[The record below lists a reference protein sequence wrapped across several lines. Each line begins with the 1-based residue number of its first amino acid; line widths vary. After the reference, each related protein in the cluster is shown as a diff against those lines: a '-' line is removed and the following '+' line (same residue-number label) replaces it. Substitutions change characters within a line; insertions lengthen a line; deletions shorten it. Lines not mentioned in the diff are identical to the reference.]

1 MIKRFKLEEVKMLD
15 KMKQLYQL
23 QKQAKKVQK
32 ELKSIEIEAKNAD
45 GDLRVVY
52 NGEQKISEIEI
63 GDKYLSPDKK
73 RELEQELLKIC
84 QQAQEKA
91 QQIAAEKSKD
101 MMKGMGLN
109 IPGL

>member
-1 MIKRFKLEEVKMLD
+1 LTTEGRNVLD

-23 QKQAKKVQK
+23 QKQAKTVQK
-32 ELKSIEIEAKNAD
+32 ELRDTEIEAKSAD
-45 GDLRVVY
+45 GEILVVV
-52 NGEQKISEIEI
+52 NGEQKIVEIKI
-63 GDKYLSPDKK
+63 GENYLSADKK
-73 RELEQELLKIC
+73 SELESALLKV
-84 QQAQEKA
+84 AQEASEKA

>member
-1 MIKRFKLEEVKMLD
+1 LTTEGRNMLD

-23 QKQAKKVQK
+23 QKQAKTVQK
-32 ELKSIEIEAKNAD
+32 ELRDTEIEAKSAD
-45 GDLRVVY
+45 GEILVVV
-52 NGEQKISEIEI
+52 NGEQKIVEIKI
-63 GDKYLSPDKK
+63 GENYLSADKK
-73 RELEQELLKIC
+73 SELESALLKV
-84 QQAQEKA
+84 AQEASEKA

>member
-1 MIKRFKLEEVKMLD
+1 MTTEGGNMLD

-23 QKQAKKVQK
+23 QKQAKTVQK
-32 ELKSIEIEAKNAD
+32 ELRDTEIEAKSAD
-45 GDLRVVY
+45 GEILVVV
-52 NGEQKISEIEI
+52 NGEQKIVEIKI
-63 GDKYLSPDKK
+63 GENYLSADKK
-73 RELEQELLKIC
+73 SELESALLKV
-84 QQAQEKA
+84 AQEASEKA

>member
-1 MIKRFKLEEVKMLD
+1 MTTEGRNVLD

-23 QKQAKKVQK
+23 QKQAKTVQK
-32 ELKSIEIEAKNAD
+32 ELRDTEIEAKSAD
-45 GDLRVVY
+45 GEILVVV
-52 NGEQKISEIEI
+52 NGEQKIVEIKI
-63 GDKYLSPDKK
+63 GENYLSADKK
-73 RELEQELLKIC
+73 SELESALLKV
-84 QQAQEKA
+84 AQEASEKA

>member
-1 MIKRFKLEEVKMLD
+1 MTTEGRNMLD

-23 QKQAKKVQK
+23 QKQAKTVQK
-32 ELKSIEIEAKNAD
+32 ELRDTEIEAKSAD
-45 GDLRVVY
+45 GEILVVV
-52 NGEQKISEIEI
+52 NGEQKIVEIKI
-63 GDKYLSPDKK
+63 GENYLSADKK
-73 RELEQELLKIC
+73 SELESALLKV
-84 QQAQEKA
+84 AQEASEKA

>member
-1 MIKRFKLEEVKMLD
+1 MLD

-23 QKQAKKVQK
+23 QKQAKTVQK
-32 ELKSIEIEAKNAD
+32 ELRDTEIEAKSAD
-45 GDLRVVY
+45 GEILVVV
-52 NGEQKISEIEI
+52 NGEQKIVEIKI
-63 GDKYLSPDKK
+63 GENYLSVDKK
-73 RELEQELLKIC
+73 SELESALLKV
-84 QQAQEKA
+84 AQEASEKA